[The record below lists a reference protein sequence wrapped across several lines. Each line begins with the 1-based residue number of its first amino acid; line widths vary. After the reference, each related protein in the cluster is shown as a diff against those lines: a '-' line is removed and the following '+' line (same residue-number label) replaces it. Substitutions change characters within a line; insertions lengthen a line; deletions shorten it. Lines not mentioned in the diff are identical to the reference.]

1 MILHLTVLL
10 GCDTNIQRGIS
21 SSFGKYAF
29 IQDKRARQQA
39 DSQYRIAME
48 EAAYMYKK
56 CTYELEPHN
65 MTPTPQPDHVK
76 KFVQEFIIHTRVHT
90 PGTARLNPLPIYSY
104 SIALQFN
111 PLLATT
117 SYSNPLPVSVTTHY
131 LPTSDL
137 THFPF

>member
-48 EAAYMYKK
+48 EAAYKK

-65 MTPTPQPDHVK
+65 MTPTPQPDFMLK
-76 KFVQEFIIHTRVHT
+76 SSFK
-90 PGTARLNPLPIYSY
+90 S
-104 SIALQFN
+104 
-111 PLLATT
+111 LL
-117 SYSNPLPVSVTTHY
+117 STHG
-131 LPTSDL
+131 S
-137 THFPF
+137 THQAQLV